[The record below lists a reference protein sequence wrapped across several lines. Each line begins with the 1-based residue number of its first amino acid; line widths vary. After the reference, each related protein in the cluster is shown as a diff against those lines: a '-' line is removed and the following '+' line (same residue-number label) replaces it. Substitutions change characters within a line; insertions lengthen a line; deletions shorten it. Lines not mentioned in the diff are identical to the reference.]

1 LKTRSLFVSFG
12 ALAAI
17 ALIASGC
24 RGPRDP
30 LEVSVREFPTDV
42 ILGSQGV
49 AVQVPSPQAEISQPV
64 APLIISRAPVAAAR
78 PRQQTQ
84 TAAPS
89 GPCPAAH
96 PFDAPKDEAPARAT
110 FSPFAAI
117 YPYRNSGTYEYKQ
130 GTTANAGAIPAQST
144 RAIKDV
150 TRPGTNATTGY
161 QFKVAETLAGVTT
174 TTTYAV
180 VPESSI
186 PGEAGV
192 FISRIETIR
201 GGVPNEDFQ
210 PQPRIKILEFPL
222 MANLNWKSSGADPR
236 NGISMTIQGRVGI
249 EIPDG
254 QDAGTE
260 PDILARAR
268 VDACGEVIDAWLVEI
283 GGPSSG
289 AAPDPAGGTFAGP
302 NKDLRLKAVH
312 AIATQF
318 GAFSMYDKYQTTGTD
333 RGQTVKLI
341 NEATI
346 SQLPKLS

>member
-1 LKTRSLFVSFG
+1 MKTRSLLSLVVAASVALFG
-12 ALAAI
+12 SA
-17 ALIASGC
+17 C
-24 RGPRDP
+24 KGPPDP

-49 AVQVPSPQAEISQPV
+49 ALAAPSNQEVSSPPV
-64 APLIISRAPVAAAR
+64 APLIISSAPTPASR

-84 TAAPS
+84 TASPK

-110 FSPFAAI
+110 FSPLAAN
-117 YPYRNSGTYEYKQ
+117 YPYRNTGTFEYKQ
-130 GTTANAGAIPAQST
+130 GTTANAGVFPAQAYRSI
-144 RAIKDV
+144 RDV
-150 TRPGTNATTGY
+150 SRPGTNANTGY
-161 QFKVAETLAGVTT
+161 TFKVAETLAEVTT

-201 GGVPNEDFQ
+201 AGVPNEDFQ

-222 MANLNWKSSGADPR
+222 IANLNWKSSGADPR
-236 NGISMTIQGRVGI
+236 SQLSMTIQGRVGI

-254 QDAGTE
+254 QDAGEE

-268 VDACGEVIDAWLVEI
+268 VDACGEVIDAWLIEI

-289 AAPDPAGGTFAGP
+289 AAPDPAGGTFVGP
-302 NKDLRLKAVH
+302 NKDLRLKGVH

-318 GAFSMYDKYQTTGTD
+318 GAFSVYDKYQVTGTD
-333 RGQTVKLI
+333 RGQTVKLV